1 VIVAAVAVAL
11 FACPATGQ
19 GAPAHGTT
27 RNPREAQPERPTV
40 ATHAGTVA
48 EGYAECE
55 AGIERDRGPDDAR
68 GSAMSLVT
76 KVGVG
81 RRTQLSVFLN
91 GVSPL
96 DGGTQLGDAA
106 VGVKWR
112 FAEDHPVF
120 GDVALLPVVKLPTGS
135 ESRGAGT
142 GTTDASL
149 WLISSRDL
157 GPVHLDANVAYTRRS
172 GAARDAAQDQW
183 LWTASFSGAVSG
195 PVGWTAEWY
204 GYPGLAKSPT
214 TSGFLYGLSWTLRP
228 DMVVDAGAIAPVA
241 GGQPRALF
249 AGVTTNV
256 GRWY

>member
-1 VIVAAVAVAL
+1 MIVAAAAVAVFVGTAS
-11 FACPATGQ
+11 GQ
-19 GAPAHGTT
+19 GASARDTT

-48 EGYAECE
+48 EGYAEFE
-55 AGIERDRGPDDAR
+55 AGIERDRGPGDAH
-68 GSAMSLVT
+68 GSVMTLVA
-76 KVGVG
+76 KVGIG

-96 DGGTQLGDAA
+96 DGGAQLGDAA

-112 FAEDHPVF
+112 FVEDHPVF

-135 ESRGAGT
+135 ESRAAGT

-149 WLISSRDL
+149 WLISSRDF
-157 GPVHLDANVAYTRRS
+157 GPVHLDANVAYTRRA
-172 GAARDAAQDQW
+172 GAARDEAREQW

-195 PVGWTAEWY
+195 PVGWTAEWF
-204 GYPGLAKSPT
+204 GYPGATSSPT
-214 TSGFLYGLSWTLRP
+214 AGGILYGLTWVLRP

-241 GGQPRALF
+241 GWQPRALF